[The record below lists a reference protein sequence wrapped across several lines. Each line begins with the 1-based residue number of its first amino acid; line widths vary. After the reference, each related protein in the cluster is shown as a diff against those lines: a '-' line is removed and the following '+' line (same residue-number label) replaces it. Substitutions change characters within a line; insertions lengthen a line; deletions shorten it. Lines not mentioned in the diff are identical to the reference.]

1 MLDENDLI
9 DSLTA
14 ALASG
19 AVGADELVD
28 MVEDMVDPEEEKR
41 EAENRKMRVN
51 ALGVRLFSMA
61 QEQVQQR
68 QMTEER
74 WYKDVRQFNG
84 QYDPGTFGDGTQYGS
99 RVFVPLTRRLCGLV
113 EARLFDMLFPSDERF
128 YSIEPTPVPDLDQAM
143 ELADKLPPDTPMQSP
158 EGPMVPAGAIKE
170 AIGAL
175 IDEAKKR
182 CDAMQREIDDQ
193 LAECNFARHARD
205 AIHDAVLYGTGVM
218 KGPVPMFKTTKR
230 WARDEQGAYTMNLER
245 KALPVSE
252 RVDLW
257 NFFPDMSATH
267 IREAEFVFERHYLTK
282 QQAASLQDLPDVD
295 VEALRTMLEADPG
308 TPSNNYRERLRAIN
322 GASGAKDKRYEL
334 WEYHGPIDA
343 QDLIDCGCEVENDPL
358 KTYTGI
364 VWLADGGVVLKA
376 ALNPLDSNEHPYS
389 VFTWQQDESSIF
401 GFGMPYEVRDN
412 QESAN
417 SSFRAMLDNMGLCV
431 LPQTI
436 VDDAA
441 VEPVDGSWGLAPGKF
456 WRNKRP
462 GSDARQG
469 IQFVEINA
477 RFPELQGVFT
487 MSKQLIEEVGT
498 MPAFLQ
504 GQDAPS
510 YMQSATGASLAYT
523 AANLWVRR
531 AVRNWD
537 DDVITNQIT
546 RYYDWNMQYS
556 DKEEIKGDSR
566 VRALGIASLVELE
579 GQAQRLSQFMQASSN
594 MGLPPSNQMR
604 LMREF
609 ARAFKLDPDL
619 VLPTESEIA
628 KMQQAEQAQG
638 PKQDPDMMKLT
649 LAREQMQADIQLE
662 RAKMQLR
669 REEIAANQQIMQ
681 SRMQLEIADTAAKQE
696 ITQRDAMAKYGF
708 ESQRTQAELAD
719 RQATRDHKS
728 QMLNAEMALKAQ
740 MGSGV

>member
-1 MLDENDLI
+1 
-9 DSLTA
+9 
-14 ALASG
+14 
-19 AVGADELVD
+19 
-28 MVEDMVDPEEEKR
+28 
-41 EAENRKMRVN
+41 
-51 ALGVRLFSMA
+51 
-61 QEQVQQR
+61 
-68 QMTEER
+68 
-74 WYKDVRQFNG
+74 
-84 QYDPGTFGDGTQYGS
+84 
-99 RVFVPLTRRLCGLV
+99 
-113 EARLFDMLFPSDERF
+113 
-128 YSIEPTPVPDLDQAM
+128 
-143 ELADKLPPDTPMQSP
+143 
-158 EGPMVPAGAIKE
+158 
-170 AIGAL
+170 
-175 IDEAKKR
+175 
-182 CDAMQREIDDQ
+182 
-193 LAECNFARHARD
+193 
-205 AIHDAVLYGTGVM
+205 
-218 KGPVPMFKTTKR
+218 
-230 WARDEQGAYTMNLER
+230 
-245 KALPVSE
+245 
-252 RVDLW
+252 
-257 NFFPDMSATH
+257 MSSTH

-282 QQAASLQDLPDVD
+282 QQAANLQDLPDVD
-295 VEALRTMLEADPG
+295 VDALRTLLEADPS

-322 GASGAKDKRYEL
+322 GASGAKDKRYEI

-343 QDLIDCGCEVENDPL
+343 QDLIDCGCDVEDDPL

-364 VWLADGGVVLKA
+364 VWFGDGGTVLKA

-441 VEPVDGSWGLAPGKF
+441 IEPVDGSWGLAPGKF

-504 GQDAPS
+504 GQEAPS
-510 YMQSATGASLAYT
+510 YMQSATGASIAYT

-537 DDVITNQIT
+537 DDVITSQIT
-546 RYYDWNMQYS
+546 RYYDFNMQYS
-556 DKEEIKGDSR
+556 DRDEIKGDSR

-579 GQAQRLSQFMQASSN
+579 GQAQRLSQFMQTSAN

-619 VLPTESEIA
+619 VLPTEAEIE
-628 KMQQAEQAQG
+628 KMKAAEQQAG

-649 LAREQMQADIQLE
+649 LAREQMQADMQME
-662 RAKMQLR
+662 QAKMQLR

-681 SRMQLEIADTAAKQE
+681 QRMQLEITDTAAKQE
-696 ITQRDAMAKYGF
+696 ITQQAAMQKYGF
-708 ESQRTQAELAD
+708 DMQMTQAELAD

-740 MGSGV
+740 LGSGV